1 MRSRSPL
8 QSFTSLHSALRQVPT
23 ISWRFNLY
31 QIYSST
37 LCDQW
42 LDIRVQCHVEAHE
55 GGHPRWHGQRHGD
68 VLLLWTGGLLSQA
81 GIQVRQFLFSRLRSV
96 MFEYI
101 VRQSNLCLD
110 LGELSWRSLGQHYDR
125 RRQSPGGRRDPP
137 PRSAGLTGADRRS
150 QHGCHTCKLS
160 VQNLV

>member
-81 GIQVRQFLFSRLRSV
+81 GIQVRQFLFSRLKKNCFV
-96 MFEYI
+96 G
-101 VRQSNLCLD
+101 QLCLSTLSGKVICVWILENSLEGHLDSIMIGGVSLQVVDVIHLPD
-110 LGELSWRSLGQHYDR
+110 LLD
-125 RRQSPGGRRDPP
+125 
-137 PRSAGLTGADRRS
+137 
-150 QHGCHTCKLS
+150 
-160 VQNLV
+160 